1 MQDTARESRLFMIVL
16 LLAVVMVVF
25 RAVATG
31 LAPMD
36 TLAVSD
42 NDDIMRFLMVRDWLA
57 GQGWYDTVQ
66 YRMLPPE
73 GLEMHWSRYVD
84 LGLAAVIWPLSLVMA
99 DAQAA
104 AVALVVWPTLLF
116 VALIG
121 VTGLAARRL
130 FGSMAGLIAVVAVL
144 LWPPTG
150 LTYFAPARIDHHN
163 VQILLTTLMMIT
175 VLWPGS
181 RARLGVTGGL
191 AAALSLA
198 VGLETMVTIALAGLV
213 LAGRVVLLRPGVGRQ
228 LAGFSLALAGG
239 ATLLFM
245 GQTAPAEWLLARC
258 DELSLPYLALAWA
271 GAGICLALVV
281 LSPRLPGVALRAGM
295 LVVLAVGGIAALSPL
310 LGPCASG
317 PYDSLPPDVQN
328 LITGRIIEARPTL
341 PYLWAANGLGFRFVV
356 PAAMAVVL
364 GSVFWACQMWRGD
377 GDDDGGAARDR
388 LGVLLLF
395 GWLGVIGA
403 LFQIRLILMGA
414 AAVPMLMGAVI
425 AMLLAAGREGRF
437 AQFGAV
443 PALVAACLTLLLPTL
458 HGALTGGGGA
468 GGAMTTS
475 DARMVD
481 ADACREPDLLRS
493 LNTVP
498 RGVIL
503 SSSSYGPPLLLL
515 THHDALAGPY
525 HRSAD
530 AIANGAVPF
539 DGDEDA
545 MREALDRTGADYLL
559 LCRQARYGDGTS
571 FATRLAA
578 GQAAEGLVPV
588 EGPDAALLL
597 LKVVR

>member
-1 MQDTARESRLFMIVL
+1 MQDTARESRLFAIVL
-16 LLAVVMVVF
+16 LLAVGMVVF

-31 LAPMD
+31 LTPVD

-84 LGLAAVIWPLSLVMA
+84 LGIAAVIWPLSLVMA
-99 DAQAA
+99 DAQAM

-121 VTGLAARRL
+121 ATGLAARRL

-163 VQILLTTLMMIT
+163 VQILLTTLMLIT
-175 VLWPGS
+175 VLWPAP
-181 RARLGVTGGL
+181 RARLGVAGGL

-213 LAGRVVLLRPGVGRQ
+213 LAGRVVGLRPGAGRQ

-245 GQTAPAEWLLARC
+245 GQTAPAEWLVSRC
-258 DELSLPYLALAWA
+258 DELSVPYLALAWV
-271 GAGICLALVV
+271 GAGICLAVVV
-281 LSPRLPGVALRAGM
+281 LAPRLSGVALRVGV
-295 LVVLAVGGIAALSPL
+295 LVALSVVGLAALSPL
-310 LGPCASG
+310 IGPCTAG
-317 PYDSLPPDVQN
+317 PYDSLPQEVQD
-328 LITGRIIEARPTL
+328 LITGRIIEARPAL
-341 PYLWAANGLGFRFVV
+341 AYLWAANGLGFRFVV
-356 PAAMAVVL
+356 PAAMAVLV
-364 GSVFWACQMWRGD
+364 GSAVWGWQTWRG
-377 GDDDGGAARDR
+377 DGGAARAR

-403 LFQIRLILMGA
+403 LFQIRLVLMGA
-414 AAVPMLMGAVI
+414 AALPMLMGAVV

-437 AQFGAV
+437 GRLGAG
-443 PALVAACLTLLLPTL
+443 PAFVAAGLTLMLPTL
-458 HGALTGGGGA
+458 YGALTGGGGA
-468 GGAMTTS
+468 GAAMTTS

-481 ADACREPDLLRS
+481 ADACRKPDLLRS

-498 RGVIL
+498 EGVIL

-515 THHDALAGPY
+515 THHAALAGPY

-539 DGDEDA
+539 DGNA
-545 MREALDRTGADYLL
+545 AVLRAALARTGADYLL
-559 LCRQARYGDGTS
+559 LCRDARYGDGTS

-578 GQAAEGLVPV
+578 GERAEGLVPV
-588 EGPDAALLL
+588 AGPDAALVLL
-597 LKVVR
+597 QVVR